1 MKKLFG
7 FILLG
12 TLLLTR
18 IFAAPMD
25 STVGYKDLQ
34 WETSLA
40 MAKMAGY
47 NLKLLD
53 DDIINSEQKTYKGEL
68 KIYSVQNISDK
79 AVSKIWFYFLDDK
92 LVKVTERLNKS
103 DIKEGKLAARYG
115 KFNSSGIHKIK
126 ENAYSDVHSKDNLV
140 TDLSIYIR
148 VYSDYA
154 LVELYDWNTMIKSNR
169 KVMSLIGKATI
180 SDELYE
186 LSYDLLKNTNKTKKI
201 SMAFIALSSDAN
213 NKFVENYVTD
223 ALTQAVFECGNI
235 KIIERVNLEKIL
247 SEQKFQASGIVD
259 DSSAKSIGKI
269 AGVDYVCY
277 GDMKDIGEEINVNA
291 RIVDVESGEVIA
303 ISRTTVKKDKYLK
316 DYAKQQIEVA
326 RQKKIEETKKAEE
339 EKKRVENLAWKVS
352 KVRNDFDSETIYS
365 FKCMNPDGTF
375 LFFGYEK
382 GDNPLNSRVRCSL
395 YRYNGYSGVHGFSV
409 NYWKDFDFKV
419 DSGDI
424 LKINQNGMNSFDWDN
439 NLGCNYDKRSD
450 SYESIYKTDAS
461 VSKQFFDMF
470 INSVVIYVR
479 DKKTV
484 RPFQTEGLLDVMTT
498 QGITKEEIYKALGN
512 ESF

>member
-7 FILLG
+7 TIFLGILLVVK
-12 TLLLTR
+12 L
-18 IFAAPMD
+18 FAAPID

-34 WETSLA
+34 WQTSLA
-40 MAKMAGY
+40 MTKMAGY
-47 NLKLLD
+47 NLQLLD
-53 DDIINSEQKTYKGEL
+53 DDIINSEQKTYKGDL

-79 AVSKIWFYFLDDK
+79 AVSQVWFYFLDDK
-92 LVKVTERLNKS
+92 LVKVTERLNKT

-115 KFNSSGIHKIK
+115 KFNTSGIHKIK
-126 ENAYSDVHSKDNLV
+126 DNSYSDVHSKNNLV

-154 LVELYDWNTMIKSNR
+154 LVELYDWNTMTKSNR

-186 LSYDLLKNTNKTKKI
+186 LSYDLLKNTNKTKKN
-201 SMAFIALSSDAN
+201 SMAFIALTSDSN

-223 ALTQAVFECGNI
+223 AVTQAVFECGNI
-235 KIIERVNLEKIL
+235 KIIERSNLEKIL

-291 RIVDVESGEVIA
+291 RIVDVESGEVIS

-316 DYAKQQIEVA
+316 DYAKQQIEIA
-326 RQKKIEETKKAEE
+326 RQKKVEETKKAEE
-339 EKKRVENLAWKVS
+339 NRKRVENLAWKVS

-365 FKCMNPDGTF
+365 FKCINPDGTF

-382 GDNPLNSRVRCSL
+382 GDNPLNSRVRCSI
-395 YRYNGYSGVHGFSV
+395 SWKGFSG
-409 NYWKDFDFKV
+409 YWKDFDFKV

-424 LKINQNGMNSFDWDN
+424 LKISQNGTTQFYWDN

-450 SYESIYKTDAS
+450 SYVSIYKTDAS
-461 VSKQFFDMF
+461 VSKQFFDMY
-470 INSVVIYVR
+470 INNNVIYVR
-479 DKKTV
+479 DTNAV
-484 RPFQTEGLLDVMTT
+484 HPFQTEGLLEVMSV

>member
-1 MKKLFG
+1 MEKKMKKLFG
-7 FILLG
+7 IIFLVM
-12 TLLLTR
+12 LLLTK

-40 MAKMAGY
+40 MTKMAGY
-47 NLKLLD
+47 NLQLLD
-53 DDIINSEQKTYKGEL
+53 DDIISSEQKIYKGDL
-68 KIYSVQNISDK
+68 KIYSVQNLSDK
-79 AVSKIWFYFLDDK
+79 AVSQVWFYFLDDK

-154 LVELYDWNTMIKSNR
+154 LVELYDWNSMIKSNR
-169 KVMSLIGKATI
+169 KIMSLIGKATI

-223 ALTQAVFECGNI
+223 ALTQAIFECGNI
-235 KIIERVNLEKIL
+235 KIIERSNLEKIL

-291 RIVDVESGEVIA
+291 RIVDVESGEVIS

-326 RQKKIEETKKAEE
+326 RQKKIE

-382 GDNPLNSRVRCSL
+382 GDNPLNSRVRCSI
-395 YRYNGYSGVHGFSV
+395 SWKGFSG
-409 NYWKDFDFKV
+409 YWKEFDFKV

-424 LKINQNGMNSFDWDN
+424 LKISQNGTTQFYWDN

-470 INSVVIYVR
+470 INNNVIYVR
-479 DKKTV
+479 DTKAV
-484 RPFQTEGLLDVMTT
+484 RPFQTEGLLDVMAT

>member
-7 FILLG
+7 IIFLVM
-12 TLLLTR
+12 LLLTK

-40 MAKMAGY
+40 MTKMAGY
-47 NLKLLD
+47 NLQLLD
-53 DDIINSEQKTYKGEL
+53 DDIISSEQKIYKGDL
-68 KIYSVQNISDK
+68 KIYSVQNLSDK
-79 AVSKIWFYFLDDK
+79 AVSQVWFYFLDDK

-154 LVELYDWNTMIKSNR
+154 LVELYDWNSMIKSNR
-169 KVMSLIGKATI
+169 KIMSLIGKATI

-223 ALTQAVFECGNI
+223 ALTQAIFECGNI
-235 KIIERVNLEKIL
+235 KIIERSNLEKIL

-291 RIVDVESGEVIA
+291 RIVDVESGEVIS

-326 RQKKIEETKKAEE
+326 RQKKIE

-382 GDNPLNSRVRCSL
+382 GDNPLNSRVRCSI
-395 YRYNGYSGVHGFSV
+395 SWKGFSG
-409 NYWKDFDFKV
+409 YWKEFDFKV

-424 LKINQNGMNSFDWDN
+424 LKISQNGTTQFYWDN

-470 INSVVIYVR
+470 INNNVIYVR
-479 DKKTV
+479 DTKAV
-484 RPFQTEGLLDVMTT
+484 RPFQTEGLLDVMAT

>member
-7 FILLG
+7 IIFLG
-12 TLLLTR
+12 VLFLTG
-18 IFAAPMD
+18 IVAAPMD

-40 MAKMAGY
+40 MTKMAGY
-47 NLKLLD
+47 NLQLLD
-53 DDIINSEQKTYKGEL
+53 DDIISSEQKTYKGDL
-68 KIYSVQNISDK
+68 KIYSVQNLSDK
-79 AVSKIWFYFLDDK
+79 AVSQVWFYFLDDK
-92 LVKVTERLNKS
+92 LVKVTERLNKT

-126 ENAYSDVHSKDNLV
+126 ENAYSDVHSKNNLV

-154 LVELYDWNTMIKSNR
+154 IVELYDWNTMIKSNR
-169 KVMSLIGKATI
+169 KVMALIGKATI

-213 NKFVENYVTD
+213 NKFIENYVTD

-235 KIIERVNLEKIL
+235 KIIERSNLEKIL

-291 RIVDVESGEVIA
+291 RIVDVESGEVIS

-316 DYAKQQIEVA
+316 DYAKQQIEIA

-382 GDNPLNSRVRCSL
+382 GDNPLNSRVRCSI
-395 YRYNGYSGVHGFSV
+395 SWKGFSG
-409 NYWKDFDFKV
+409 YWKEFDFKV

-424 LKINQNGMNSFDWDN
+424 LKISQNGTTQFYWDN

-470 INSVVIYVR
+470 INNNIIYVR
-479 DKKTV
+479 DTKTV
-484 RPFQTEGLLDVMTT
+484 RPFQTEGLLDVMTI

>member
-7 FILLG
+7 TIFLGILLVAK
-12 TLLLTR
+12 L
-18 IFAAPMD
+18 FAAPID

-34 WETSLA
+34 WQTSLA
-40 MAKMAGY
+40 MTKMAGY
-47 NLKLLD
+47 NLQLLD
-53 DDIINSEQKTYKGEL
+53 DDIINSEQKTYKGDL

-79 AVSKIWFYFLDDK
+79 AVSQVWFYFLDDK
-92 LVKVTERLNKS
+92 LVKVTERLNKT

-115 KFNSSGIHKIK
+115 KFNTSGIHKIK
-126 ENAYSDVHSKDNLV
+126 DNSYSDVHSKNNLV

-154 LVELYDWNTMIKSNR
+154 LVELYDWNTMAKSNR

-186 LSYDLLKNTNKTKKI
+186 LSYDLLKNTNKTKKN
-201 SMAFIALSSDAN
+201 SMAFIALTSDSN

-223 ALTQAVFECGNI
+223 AVTQAVFECGNI
-235 KIIERVNLEKIL
+235 KIIERSNLEKIL

-291 RIVDVESGEVIA
+291 RIVDVESGEVIS

-316 DYAKQQIEVA
+316 DYAKQQIEIA
-326 RQKKIEETKKAEE
+326 RQKKVEETKKAEE
-339 EKKRVENLAWKVS
+339 NRKRVENLAWKVS

-365 FKCMNPDGTF
+365 FKCINPDGTF

-382 GDNPLNSRVRCSL
+382 GDNPLNSRVRCSI
-395 YRYNGYSGVHGFSV
+395 SWKGFSG
-409 NYWKDFDFKV
+409 YWKDFDFKV

-424 LKINQNGMNSFDWDN
+424 LKISQNGTTQFYWDN
-439 NLGCNYDKRSD
+439 NLGCNYDKHSD
-450 SYESIYKTDAS
+450 SYVSIYKTDAS
-461 VSKQFFDMF
+461 VSKQFFDMY
-470 INSVVIYVR
+470 INNNVIYVR
-479 DKKTV
+479 DTNAV
-484 RPFQTEGLLDVMTT
+484 HPFQTEGLLEVMSV

>member
-7 FILLG
+7 TIFLGILLVVK
-12 TLLLTR
+12 L
-18 IFAAPMD
+18 FAAPID

-34 WETSLA
+34 WQTSLA
-40 MAKMAGY
+40 MTKMAGY
-47 NLKLLD
+47 NLQLLD
-53 DDIINSEQKTYKGEL
+53 DDIINSEQKTYKGDL

-79 AVSKIWFYFLDDK
+79 AVSQVWFYFLDDK
-92 LVKVTERLNKS
+92 LVKVTERLNKT

-115 KFNSSGIHKIK
+115 KFNTSGIHKIK
-126 ENAYSDVHSKDNLV
+126 DNSYSDVHSKNNLV

-154 LVELYDWNTMIKSNR
+154 LVELYDWNTMTKSNR

-186 LSYDLLKNTNKTKKI
+186 LSYDLLKNTNKTKKN
-201 SMAFIALSSDAN
+201 SMAFIALTSDSN

-223 ALTQAVFECGNI
+223 AVTQAVFECGNI
-235 KIIERVNLEKIL
+235 KIIERSNLEKIL

-291 RIVDVESGEVIA
+291 RIVDVESGEVIS

-316 DYAKQQIEVA
+316 DYAKQQIEIA
-326 RQKKIEETKKAEE
+326 RQKKVEETKKAEE
-339 EKKRVENLAWKVS
+339 NRKRVENLAWKVS

-365 FKCMNPDGTF
+365 FKCINPDGTF

-382 GDNPLNSRVRCSL
+382 GDNPLNSRVRCSI
-395 YRYNGYSGVHGFSV
+395 SWKGFSG
-409 NYWKDFDFKV
+409 YWKDFDFKV

-424 LKINQNGMNSFDWDN
+424 MKISQNGTTQFYWDN
-439 NLGCNYDKRSD
+439 NLGCNYDKHSD
-450 SYESIYKTDAS
+450 SYLSIYKTDAS
-461 VSKQFFDMF
+461 VSKQFFDMY
-470 INSVVIYVR
+470 INNNVIYVR
-479 DKKTV
+479 DTNAV
-484 RPFQTEGLLDVMTT
+484 RPFQTEGLLEVMSV

>member
-7 FILLG
+7 TIFLGILLVVK
-12 TLLLTR
+12 L
-18 IFAAPMD
+18 FAAPID

-34 WETSLA
+34 WQTSLA
-40 MAKMAGY
+40 MTKMAGY
-47 NLKLLD
+47 NLQLLD
-53 DDIINSEQKTYKGEL
+53 DDIINSEQKTYKGDL

-79 AVSKIWFYFLDDK
+79 AVSQVWFYFLDDK
-92 LVKVTERLNKS
+92 LVKVTERLNKT

-115 KFNSSGIHKIK
+115 KFNTSGIHKIK
-126 ENAYSDVHSKDNLV
+126 DNSYSDVHSKNNLV

-154 LVELYDWNTMIKSNR
+154 LVELYDWNTMTKSNR

-186 LSYDLLKNTNKTKKI
+186 LSYDLLKNTNKTKKNSI
-201 SMAFIALSSDAN
+201 AFIALTSDSN

-223 ALTQAVFECGNI
+223 AVTQAVFECGNI
-235 KIIERVNLEKIL
+235 KIIERSNLEKIL

-291 RIVDVESGEVIA
+291 RIVDVESGEVIS

-316 DYAKQQIEVA
+316 DYAKQQIEIA

-339 EKKRVENLAWKVS
+339 NRKRVENLAWKVS

-365 FKCMNPDGTF
+365 FKCINPDGTF

-382 GDNPLNSRVRCSL
+382 GDNPLNSRVRCSI
-395 YRYNGYSGVHGFSV
+395 SWKGFSG
-409 NYWKDFDFKV
+409 YWKDFDFKV

-424 LKINQNGMNSFDWDN
+424 LKISQNGTTQFYWDN
-439 NLGCNYDKRSD
+439 NLGCNYDKSSD
-450 SYESIYKTDAS
+450 SYVSIYKTDAS
-461 VSKQFFDMF
+461 VSKQFFDMY
-470 INSVVIYVR
+470 INNNVIYVQ
-479 DKKTV
+479 DTKAV
-484 RPFQTEGLLDVMTT
+484 RPFQTEGLLEVMSV

>member
-7 FILLG
+7 TIFLGILLVVK
-12 TLLLTR
+12 L
-18 IFAAPMD
+18 FAAPID

-34 WETSLA
+34 WQTSLA
-40 MAKMAGY
+40 MTKMAGY
-47 NLKLLD
+47 NLQLLD
-53 DDIINSEQKTYKGEL
+53 DDIINSEQKTYKGDL

-79 AVSKIWFYFLDDK
+79 AVSQVWFYFLDDK
-92 LVKVTERLNKS
+92 LVKVTERLNKT

-115 KFNSSGIHKIK
+115 KFNTSGIHKIK
-126 ENAYSDVHSKDNLV
+126 DNSYSDVHSKNNLV

-154 LVELYDWNTMIKSNR
+154 LVELYDWNTMTKSNR

-186 LSYDLLKNTNKTKKI
+186 LSYDLLKNTNKTKKNSI
-201 SMAFIALSSDAN
+201 AFIALTSDSN

-223 ALTQAVFECGNI
+223 AVTQAVFECGNI
-235 KIIERVNLEKIL
+235 KIIERSNLEKIL

-291 RIVDVESGEVIA
+291 RIVDVESGEVIS

-316 DYAKQQIEVA
+316 DYAKQQIEIA

-339 EKKRVENLAWKVS
+339 NRKRVENLAWKVS

-365 FKCMNPDGTF
+365 FKCINPDGTF

-382 GDNPLNSRVRCSL
+382 GDNPLNSRVRCSI
-395 YRYNGYSGVHGFSV
+395 SWKGFSG
-409 NYWKDFDFKV
+409 YWKDFDFKV

-424 LKINQNGMNSFDWDN
+424 LKISQNGTTQFYWDN
-439 NLGCNYDKRSD
+439 NLGCNYDKSSD
-450 SYESIYKTDAS
+450 SYVSIYKTDAS
-461 VSKQFFDMF
+461 VSKQFFDMY
-470 INSVVIYVR
+470 INNNVIYVR
-479 DKKTV
+479 DTKAV
-484 RPFQTEGLLDVMTT
+484 RPFQTEGLLEVMSV

>member
-1 MKKLFG
+1 MEKKMKKLFG
-7 FILLG
+7 IIFLG
-12 TLLLTR
+12 VLFLTG
-18 IFAAPMD
+18 IAAAPMD

-40 MAKMAGY
+40 MTKMAGY
-47 NLKLLD
+47 NLQLLD
-53 DDIINSEQKTYKGEL
+53 DDIISSEQKTYKGDL
-68 KIYSVQNISDK
+68 KIYSVQNFSDK
-79 AVSKIWFYFLDDK
+79 AVSQVWFYFLDDK

-126 ENAYSDVHSKDNLV
+126 ENAYSDVHSKDNLA

-186 LSYDLLKNTNKTKKI
+186 LSYDLLKNTNKAKKI
-201 SMAFIALSSDAN
+201 SMAFTALSSEAN

-223 ALTQAVFECGNI
+223 ALTQAIFECGNV
-235 KIIERVNLEKIL
+235 KIIERSNLEKIL

-291 RIVDVESGEVIA
+291 RIVDVESGEVIS

-326 RQKKIEETKKAEE
+326 RQKKIEETKKAEK

-382 GDNPLNSRVRCSL
+382 GDNPLNSRVRCSISWKEF
-395 YRYNGYSGVHGFSV
+395 SG
-409 NYWKDFDFKV
+409 YWKDFDFKV

-424 LKINQNGMNSFDWDN
+424 LKISQNGTTQFYWDN
-439 NLGCNYDKRSD
+439 NLGCNYDRRSD

-470 INSVVIYVR
+470 INNNVIYVR
-479 DKKTV
+479 DTKSV
-484 RPFQTEGLLDVMTT
+484 RPFQTEGLLDVMTA
-498 QGITKEEIYKALGN
+498 QGISKEEIYKALGN